1 MSDNT
6 IYKNGSFIDASA
18 DCDTPFVY
26 QYIRTDGHRALQMQ
40 RRMELLD
47 AASWRIRHAPSG
59 LDTGNTAAA
68 VERLLIRNGYPDY
81 GSHIVLLR
89 SYGNSEYALSC
100 HGTSMYDTLSL
111 RALRPKA
118 TILESGGIFDDLPT
132 SASLATAKL
141 SSAYA
146 ALLGCGAFVAADG
159 SGRVV
164 SVDGG
169 TPVII
174 TKGVITVAKSAM
186 TAEAEIVMR
195 AFERDGRRTEIRDI
209 TRDELLAAD
218 ELAGI
223 DHRGITSVSEC
234 DGTAYSDIILDV
246 TAQRL

>member
-1 MSDNT
+1 MDDT
-6 IYKNGSFIDASA
+6 IYKNGRFIDASA
-18 DCDTPFVY
+18 DSDAPFVY

-47 AASWRIRHAPSG
+47 AASWRIRRAPSG
-59 LDTGNTAAA
+59 LDAGRTAAA
-68 VERLLIRNGYPDY
+68 VERLLMHNGYPNH

-100 HGTSMYDTLSL
+100 HGTSIYDGLAL
-111 RALRPKA
+111 RALRPLA
-118 TILESGGIFDDLPT
+118 TIVESGGIFDGLPT
-132 SASLATAKL
+132 SASLA
-141 SSAYA
+141 SARLLREYA
-146 ALLGCGAFVAADG
+146 ATLGCGAFVATDG
-159 SGRVV
+159 AGRVV

-174 TKGVITVAKSAM
+174 TRGVITVSESSM
-186 TAEAEIVMR
+186 TVEAEAVMK
-195 AFERDGRRTEIRDI
+195 AFERDGRRMEIRDFS
-209 TRDELLAAD
+209 RSELLAAD

-223 DHRGITSVSEC
+223 DQRGITSVAEC

>member
-1 MSDNT
+1 MSD
-6 IYKNGSFIDASA
+6 YVYRNGEFIDASA
-18 DCDTPFVY
+18 DCGAPFVY
-26 QYIRTDGHRALQMQ
+26 QYIRTDGHRALQLQ

-47 AASWRIRHAPSG
+47 AASWRIRHTPSG
-59 LDTGNTAAA
+59 LDAGEIAAA
-68 VERLLIRNGYPDY
+68 AERLLIRNGYPDF
-81 GSHIVLLR
+81 GSHILLLR
-89 SYGNSEYALSC
+89 SYGNADYILSC
-100 HGTSMYDTLSL
+100 HGTSMYDTLSI

-118 TILESGGIFDDLPT
+118 TIVESGGIFDGLPT
-132 SASLATAKL
+132 SASLAANRLL
-141 SSAYA
+141 SEYVATE
-146 ALLGCGAFVAADG
+146 GCRAFVAADG
-159 SGRVV
+159 AGRIV

-174 TKGVITVAKSAM
+174 SKGIITVSESAV

-234 DGTAYSDIILDV
+234 DGTAYSDIILNV